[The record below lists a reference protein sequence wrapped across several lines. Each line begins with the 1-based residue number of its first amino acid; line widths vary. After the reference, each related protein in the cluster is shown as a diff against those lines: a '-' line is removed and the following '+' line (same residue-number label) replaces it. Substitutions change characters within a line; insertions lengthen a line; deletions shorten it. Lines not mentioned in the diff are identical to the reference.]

1 MPTPA
6 GRRGRWGW
14 TRPARRCFDR
24 GVDRVAPQLSA
35 LLVRCPAAEPAVAT
49 QRLRFDRAAAFGVPA
64 HLTICFPFAPV
75 RMLSAADHDRLTSA
89 FAGVPGFVVRGAR
102 TGWFGE
108 DHLHVPVEPADAV
121 LRLIGLVGA
130 LFPEHPIYGGAIEEV
145 VPHVSIGPGELAELS
160 VAEAQVSARLPFAQE
175 VVEVELWA
183 GPPLDGPVGVGWRR
197 VRGYPLG

>member
-1 MPTPA
+1 MD
-6 GRRGRWGW
+6 G
-14 TRPARRCFDR
+14 D
-24 GVDRVAPQLSA
+24 APELSA
-35 LLVRCPAAEPAVAT
+35 LLLRCPSAEPAVAAH
-49 QRLRFDRAAAFGVPA
+49 RLRFDRAAAFGVPA
-64 HLTICFPFAPV
+64 HLTICFPFKPV
-75 RMLSAADHDRLTSA
+75 ALLTAADHQALANA
-89 FAGVPGFVVRGAR
+89 FARVPGFVVRGAR

-108 DHLHVPVEPADAV
+108 DYLHVPVEPADAV

-145 VPHVSIGPGELAELS
+145 VPHVSIGPGEGAELS

-183 GPPLDGPVGVGWRR
+183 GPPLDGPVGAGWRR